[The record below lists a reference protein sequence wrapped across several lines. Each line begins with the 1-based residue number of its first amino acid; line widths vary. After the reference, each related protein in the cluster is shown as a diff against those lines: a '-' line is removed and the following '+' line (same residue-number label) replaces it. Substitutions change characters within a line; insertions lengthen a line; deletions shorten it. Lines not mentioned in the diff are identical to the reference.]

1 MQGKATALKLFSLSL
16 FFLNQIYSYLIK
28 YKIKS
33 KSGPTLCICA
43 YLRQK
48 ILSNQQGL
56 IFLLMLPQTT
66 CSFSF
71 SFLPFPLE

>member
-1 MQGKATALKLFSLSL
+1 MLGQGREGKMGKATALKLFSL
-16 FFLNQIYSYLIK
+16 FLKNQIYSYLIK

-43 YLRQK
+43 YFRQK

-56 IFLLMLPQTT
+56 IFCL
-66 CSFSF
+66 C
-71 SFLPFPLE
+71 